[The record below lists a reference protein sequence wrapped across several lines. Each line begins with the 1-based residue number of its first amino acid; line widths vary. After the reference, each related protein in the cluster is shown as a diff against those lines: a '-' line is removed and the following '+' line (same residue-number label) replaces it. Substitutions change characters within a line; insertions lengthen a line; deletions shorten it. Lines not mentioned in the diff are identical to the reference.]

1 MRDPGQTARPSS
13 DCILYDGSCGFCSRW
28 VQFWGP
34 TLSRRNIAIAE
45 LQEPWVADELKLRSD
60 ELLDDIR
67 LVTRDGQLVNG
78 GDVLSVR
85 HSPDLVGVAFLRHL
99 QPSRLQFSAACGL
112 SMVCPQSLPLLA
124 YLWAAPNKLSGDC
137 TETTRSMIQLHASE
151 IGNRE
156 FWSV

>member
-78 GDVLSVR
+78 GDVYLYATRRIWWAWPFCAIFSL
-85 HSPDLVGVAFLRHL
+85 PGFNFLLHAGYRWFA
-99 QPSRLQFSAACGL
+99 RNRFRFSHTCGL
-112 SMVCPQSLPLLA
+112 HRTNSREI
-124 YLWAAPNKLSGDC
+124 APK
-137 TETTRSMIQLHASE
+137 QPKA
-151 IGNRE
+151 
-156 FWSV
+156 